1 MCVSIMRADQ
11 RVSLLTIDA
20 IAAGHSGD
28 YTSRATNN
36 AASVTLSYGHFGCKR
51 FVIKYLP
58 SSAVDP
64 LGPFFEF

>member
-36 AASVTLSYGHFGCKR
+36 AASVTLSHGHFGCKR
-51 FVIKYLP
+51 FVIKSHVTLRI
-58 SSAVDP
+58 SLAALSI
-64 LGPFFEF
+64 F